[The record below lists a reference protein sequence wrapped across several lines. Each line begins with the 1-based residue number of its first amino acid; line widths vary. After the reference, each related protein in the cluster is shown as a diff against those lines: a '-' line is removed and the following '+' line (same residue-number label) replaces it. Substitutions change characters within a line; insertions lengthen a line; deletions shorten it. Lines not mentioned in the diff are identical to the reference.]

1 MQAIRPT
8 REQDLKRTLLATAIL
23 VLLAA
28 RRIRRRARSRVPDQ
42 ARPDGGRHRVG
53 TGPARGLGARGRG
66 PVQQLAV
73 LDNEAVDVFETPDID
88 HDGYADLAIG
98 QSGGGTQARMRLF
111 LYRPNEGTTRRS
123 AIPRPRPA
131 PATASSIP
139 YSTPAS
145 PPSPRVA
152 DTAPTARH
160 RKATPCAQTARPFPC
175 PGSRRSGS
183 RRQARRSRPGTSS
196 TAMARWPE
204 SCWTAKARRST
215 AATTW
220 RPRPRRSLTRPTSRT
235 AHRRSCAAS
244 GMTWWRCGRRAGC
257 KCACPQKDAAGLK
270 WLRYVDLVIDRH
282 GLAPSAQGDAPASDQ
297 QAR

>member
-1 MQAIRPT
+1 MTSAVGLAGIGHSTHDRRVGPAARPGNT
-8 REQDLKRTLLATAIL
+8 RKAGAPLLHNAGHPTDTGARPE
-23 VLLAA
+23 AHPSGHRHPRPA
-28 RRIRRRARSRVPDQ
+28 RRRIRRRARSRVPDQ

-53 TGPARGLGARGRG
+53 AGPAAVSARVGGG

-145 PPSPRVA
+145 PPSTGCRYSADSQAQESYAVRPDGTAVPVSWITQIWFPQASAKVEARYEFHGDGTVA
-152 DTAPTARH
+152 RI
-160 RKATPCAQTARPFPC
+160 
-175 PGSRRSGS
+175 
-183 RRQARRSRPGTSS
+183 
-196 TAMARWPE
+196 
-204 SCWTAKARRST
+204 CWTAKARRST

-220 RPRPRRSLTRPTSRT
+220 RPSTTSISMTRPTSRT
-235 AHRRSCAAS
+235 AHRRSCA
-244 GMTWWRCGRRAGC
+244 RRA
-257 KCACPQKDAAGLK
+257 
-270 WLRYVDLVIDRH
+270 V
-282 GLAPSAQGDAPASDQ
+282 
-297 QAR
+297 